1 MTIGTQYATVA
12 FVEAMR
18 RKLERLISGAG
29 IDQHD
34 ADGGAGAENFIEL
47 ADCPQTY
54 ADAAGELPSVNA
66 AEDGLEFNPY
76 VTLDPT
82 APIITIRNMTDD
94 PVDCVHQVA
103 VGATPLVKWTWGLD
117 ASDENKWKLANATAL
132 GVGLS
137 GSFSWGDTLYFTWGS
152 MDSIVGV
159 ELDDFSTD
167 AVYIVGG
174 TGSEDGKFNSPRQ
187 IAYDGTYIYVA
198 DGVNYRI
205 QKFVASTGA
214 FVSHTTSGSA
224 VLGIPRGCVYWDG
237 YLYVTSITKN
247 KVFQYNAY
255 TLNLI
260 TSWGSVGTGDDQFNN
275 PASLTTDGT
284 YLFICDEGNDRIKK
298 HTLSGDYVAQVGS
311 AGSGNGEFSSPF
323 GIATDGITIYVTDYY
338 NNRVQEFACSDL
350 AYLTHIDMP
359 NRTGDGPGYPSAIT
373 LNGTHWYVAV
383 ADDLPC
389 NGYIIK
395 YDIATDSLQAYYD
408 GSIPGYSSIGVSW
421 GMIILKDKVTHGD
434 LLVVHED
441 GSLFDIYPKTRFFDS
456 IRLHDSAL
464 ETGEYVGLRSPSD
477 VTASYY
483 LTFPATANADKS
495 HLCASA
501 GAALGFGQNVD
512 TDGSP
517 TFANITDSGLTAT
530 HPVFTDGSKVLIST
544 GTVPVDHGGT
554 GAATFALNGV
564 LFGNLTSAIGVTAIG
579 AEGNF
584 LRVGASPFVPAWS
597 TLTLPNTGTAFRLP
611 VFSAANVMTEL
622 AAVGA
627 TGQYLAGNTG
637 AIPSWANV
645 SAFEPAL
652 GNPGTTG
659 WVLSSTD
666 GGVRSWVAQSGGA
679 VAFLDLT
686 DVDEA
691 DYVGH
696 EGEFVVVNAGADG
709 LEFSASS
716 VAAHD
721 FLSATHSD
729 TTAAAVV
736 RGDIIIG
743 SVAAPNTKWT
753 RLAVGAAGTYLAGSA
768 AEPSWATLNQAA
780 VAGLTTADGPSFDHI
795 HLTIAG
801 GTAPLVVT
809 SDTEVAN
816 LNAHLLQGYHANA
829 FLLTATTGATITV
842 SDSAASGGSNGDIWL
857 EY

>member
-311 AGSGNGEFSSPF
+311 TGSGNGEFTSPF

-464 ETGEYVGLRSPSD
+464 ETGEHIGIR
-477 VTASYY
+477 A
-483 LTFPATANADKS
+483 PAT
-495 HLCASA
+495 L
-501 GAALGFGQNVD
+501 AATYNLTLPA
-512 TDGSP
+512 TD
-517 TFANITDSGLTAT
+517 
-530 HPVFTDGSKVLIST
+530 ST
-544 GTVPVDHGGT
+544 GTQALVGNGAGVLSWASLGGEHSLADHTDIVFPSGEPDVGDVLTYESGGWT
-554 GAATFALNGV
+554 SMPPAGGAA
-564 LFGNLTSAIGVTAIG
+564 
-579 AEGNF
+579 
-584 LRVGASPFVPAWS
+584 
-597 TLTLPNTGTAFRLP
+597 
-611 VFSAANVMTEL
+611 
-622 AAVGA
+622 
-627 TGQYLAGNTG
+627 
-637 AIPSWANV
+637 
-645 SAFEPAL
+645 
-652 GNPGTTG
+652 
-659 WVLSSTD
+659 
-666 GGVRSWVAQSGGA
+666 
-679 VAFLDLT
+679 AFLDLT

-716 VAAHD
+716 AANHD
-721 FLSATHSD
+721 FLSVTHGD

-743 SVAAPNTKWT
+743 SAAAPNTKWT
-753 RLAVGAAGTYLAGSA
+753 RLAIGAAGTYLAGSA
-768 AEPSWATLNQAA
+768 TEPIWATLNQAA

-801 GTAPLVVT
+801 GTAPLIVT